1 PLCFRLGVTPP
12 NRNSFGLLIAAPLL
26 PLEPSSPRLL
36 PGGARS
42 AGAPSAPHPRS
53 ASPAVESFGGRSAA
67 VVGTILFLKNGVD
80 DIVVAAAAAE
90 AVADG
95 LYFSDSTGP
104 PPLRADPPA
113 VPEAVTS
120 SSRGSGGGTLTPTAP
135 STPPRRMSPARGCGG
150 GKLPATELGSGRT

>member
-1 PLCFRLGVTPP
+1 RRCTPPPPPRPPLCFRPGVTSP

-26 PLEPSSPRLL
+26 PLEPSPRLL

-53 ASPAVESFGGRSAA
+53 ASPAVESFGGRSAT

-80 DIVVAAAAAE
+80 VVVVAAAAAAAAAE
-90 AVADG
+90 AVADRS
-95 LYFSDSTGP
+95 YFSDSTGP

-113 VPEAVTS
+113 VPEAATS
-120 SSRGSGGGTLTPTAP
+120 SSRSGGGGTLT
-135 STPPRRMSPARGCGG
+135 
-150 GKLPATELGSGRT
+150 